1 MAVAEACIIKSFR
14 RGYISC
20 NLYYSKYIHSV
31 PVQNQSYKRDFI
43 CKAIRYFHCIIIAF
57 LCSNSICKRLPLSVP
72 GYMDF
77 YMSHLSAY
85 LPKDA
90 DLIEKALFPRPRGAK
105 SAPSPA
111 LRQRMGRSCFFT
123 LYFLRSP
130 ISFFSSLKK
139 LSTSANC

>member
-1 MAVAEACIIKSFR
+1 M
-14 RGYISC
+14 
-20 NLYYSKYIHSV
+20 
-31 PVQNQSYKRDFI
+31 DFI
-43 CKAIRYFHCIIIAF
+43 RKAIRYFHCAIVIF
-57 LCSNSICKRLPLSVP
+57 LRSNSICKRLSLSVP

-90 DLIEKALFPRPRGAK
+90 DLIEKVLFPCPRGAK

-123 LYFLRSP
+123 LYFLRFLNILGRRFP
-130 ISFFSSLKK
+130 VFRIKVNGPGRLRFISLNVL
-139 LSTSANC
+139 LSTLAYSLILLKS